1 MLVQNS
7 LTGNLHE
14 VPDHL
19 SGFSDYGAGEQFV
32 YDGLGNPVGRLS
44 GIFDDIGRAV
54 GSVVSAI
61 PRAVSS
67 IPQALSQLPGGG
79 ALSMLAPLAAA
90 GPLGLLGKVFGGA
103 PAPAALGQAPAPA
116 FANPVTPAG
125 WPTPFN
131 RFPVGLPAPYWRRP
145 APPWP
150 AGWVRPQLPYT
161 GQGPQRLY
169 MRCAVWPGPKGL
181 VPGFAALTPA
191 QTQAAAIQQ
200 GAALGRHHRRRHWR
214 R

>member
-1 MLVQNS
+1 MLVQDT

-19 SGFSDYGAGEQFV
+19 SGYADYGAGDQV
-32 YDGLGNPVGRLS
+32 LYDGLGNPVGRLS

-79 ALSMLAPLAAA
+79 PLGLLAPLAAA
-90 GPLGLLGKVFGGA
+90 GPLGLLGKVLGGA
-103 PAPAALGQAPAPA
+103 TPPAAAPVQAPTPA
-116 FANPVTPAG
+116 FGNPQIPG
-125 WPTPFN
+125 WPGLFN
-131 RFPVGLPAPYWRRP
+131 RPPFGLPAPYWRRP
-145 APPWP
+145 APFP

-161 GQGPQRLY
+161 GLGPQRLY

-181 VPGFAALTPA
+181 VPGFAPLSPA
-191 QTQAAAIQQ
+191 QAQAAALQQ
-200 GAALGRHHRRRHWR
+200 SALLGRRHRRHHRRR
-214 R
+214 

>member
-1 MLVQNS
+1 MLVQDS

-14 VPDHL
+14 VPDRL
-19 SGFSDYGAGEQFV
+19 SGYGDYGAGDQIV

-79 ALSMLAPLAAA
+79 PLSLLAPLAAA
-90 GPLGLLGKVFGGA
+90 GPLGLLGKVLGGT
-103 PAPAALGQAPAPA
+103 PAPAAAPVQAPASA
-116 FANPVTPAG
+116 FANPLTPSG
-125 WPTPFN
+125 WPMPFN
-131 RFPVGLPAPYWRRP
+131 RPPFGLPAPYWRRST
-145 APPWP
+145 PWP

-181 VPGFAALTPA
+181 VPGFAALGPA
-191 QTQAAAIQQ
+191 QAQAAAMQQ
-200 GAALGRHHRRRHWR
+200 AAALGRRHRRHHRRR
-214 R
+214 